1 MWSREGWVYR
11 LQGRNN
17 RLVFEYSLYDVCLY
31 ADKTGFMMSK
41 SEIFG
46 GNGCYGTDTPGT
58 DAVSETTLGYGVE
71 GGATTVDSGVNY
83 DGNIG

>member
-1 MWSREGWVYR
+1 
-11 LQGRNN
+11 
-17 RLVFEYSLYDVCLY
+17 
-31 ADKTGFMMSK
+31 MSK

-71 GGATTVDSGVNY
+71 GGAKTVDSGVNY